1 MKLKLISTILIFTL
15 LATSASAASITP
27 ERYQVTEYMQNY
39 NLHNENNSLQLAC
52 EIGQYVSEEYGWN
65 CDIRELKFT
74 KHAPVYINVFYP
86 AADTKKG
93 YEAYYGWF
101 GPQKKEVKDF
111 YKVDEMSNNKV
122 MYYRDWGSTNSN
134 WCGIQAVCSYG
145 IVKSY
150 FGNVAEENT
159 TDPII
164 IDDPIEENTTPE
176 PEYTEPVEVYNN
188 TFVNTGN
195 QTDNDI
201 TVIEAS
207 GNLSSG
213 DNSMGTTNNQGWME
227 DVKQYFLD
235 FKNANLSNVSF
246 NFWG

>member
-1 MKLKLISTILIFTL
+1 MKLKLISTLLIFAL

-101 GPQKKEVKDF
+101 GPQKKEVRDF
-111 YKVDEMSNNKV
+111 YKVDEISNNKV

-164 IDDPIEENTTPE
+164 IDDPVEENTTPIG
-176 PEYTEPVEVYNN
+176 PANN
-188 TFVNTGN
+188 HMSEHLIVLDESQIENS
-195 QTDNDI
+195 

-207 GNLSSG
+207 GNLTSG
-213 DNSMGTTNNQGWME
+213 ENSTGTTNNQGWME